1 MNSTS
6 RLLLRG
12 VALSALIV
20 GVASSPV
27 RADLVVG
34 LTQSNSLITFDT
46 ATPGITSGAVA
57 VTGLGA
63 GETLVGIDFRP
74 ATRQLFGLGSGSNLY
89 TIDPT
94 TGASTLVAPL
104 TNAVGGGPVVLSGT
118 SFGVDFNPTVDRFRI
133 VSDADQNL
141 RANPNNGVTNVDS
154 NLNPGNPNVVGAA
167 YTNNFLGGSLTTTL
181 YVLDSSLNDLLIQ
194 APPNAGT
201 LTPVGDLGVDFDDQV
216 GFDIL
221 LASSAFASLNTGG
234 MATGFYS
241 INLATGSA
249 SLIGDIGGGL
259 LIADI
264 AIVVPEPGT
273 MGLLLGGL
281 AGLVWARRRRAG

>member
-1 MNSTS
+1 MNSFS
-6 RLLLRG
+6 RSLFRG
-12 VALSALIV
+12 VAVGALFV
-20 GVASSPV
+20 GVTSSPV
-27 RADLVVG
+27 RADIVVG

-46 ATPGITSGAVA
+46 ASPGVTTTPVA
-57 VTGLGA
+57 VSGLGA
-63 GETLVGIDFRP
+63 GEVLVGIDFRP
-74 ATRQLFGLGSGSNLY
+74 ATEQLFGLGSGSNLY
-89 TIDPT
+89 TIDAT
-94 TGASTLVAPL
+94 TGVATLVAPL
-104 TNAVGGGPVVLSGT
+104 TATLSGT

-141 RANPNNGVTNVDS
+141 RVNPANGVTIVDG

-167 YTNNFLGGSLTTTL
+167 YTNNFLGGSTVGTTL

-221 LASSAFASLNTGG
+221 GATSAFASLNTGG
-234 MATGFYS
+234 AATGFYS

-264 AIVVPEPGT
+264 AVAIPEPGT

-281 AGLVWARRRRAG
+281 AGLAWGRRRRAS